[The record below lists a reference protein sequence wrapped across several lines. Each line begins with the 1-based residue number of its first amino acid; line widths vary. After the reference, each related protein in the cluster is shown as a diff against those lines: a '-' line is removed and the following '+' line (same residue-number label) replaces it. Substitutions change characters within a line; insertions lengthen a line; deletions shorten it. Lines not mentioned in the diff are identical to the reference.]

1 MCVRCKCVRVVKL
14 GERAGNRTWRLC
26 SCILIIQCQLCC
38 CLGLLLLLLFG
49 WEWGIL
55 TPVYWQHQPRS
66 WRDEVGP
73 LQIGVFLDRVAQCW
87 SSVVYGNAC
96 TNCVKKVGHY
106 AEEDVYPYVLVALT
120 VFEHSWSCCLW
131 PRGSD
136 SFANVVV
143 TVCHSWSCC
152 LCSRGGEVPRAE
164 SQRAGERLRRGR
176 HSVPA
181 QRVLHLHPGPVRGPG
196 PWGHGHRKPH
206 RHYQHRTE
214 VSLTP
219 LYPAHG

>member
-1 MCVRCKCVRVVKL
+1 MGVRRKCVMVMKP
-14 GERAGNRTWRLC
+14 GERAGNRTRRLC
-26 SCILIIQCQLCC
+26 SCILIVQCQLCC
-38 CLGLLLLLLFG
+38 YLGLLFLLFRCG
-49 WEWGIL
+49 WGIL
-55 TPVYWQHQPRS
+55 TPVYWQHQLRS

-73 LQIGVFLDRVAQCW
+73 LQIGVFLDSVAQCW

-96 TNCVKKVGHY
+96 ANCVKKVGHY
-106 AEEDVYPYVLVALT
+106 TEEDVFPCVPVALT
-120 VFEHSWSCCLW
+120 VFEHSRSCWLR
-131 PRGSD
+131 PRGSN

-152 LCSRGGEVPRAE
+152 LCSRCGEVPRAE

-181 QRVLHLHPGPVRGPG
+181 QRVLHLHSGPVRGPG

-206 RHYQHRTE
+206 RHYQYRTE
-214 VSLTP
+214 VSLIP
-219 LYPAHG
+219 SYPAHG